1 MPRADFEALH
11 AAGIQLKR
19 WRPGA
24 AERAR
29 CPQCDRRGH
38 DDALSVRIDDDGRG
52 ATWLCH
58 RCGWAGG
65 VRDGTASAP
74 APVRQHRPPAAD
86 VQHQSLSDWGRRLWT
101 DARLITADGPA
112 GRYLSAR
119 GCRLPHPDG
128 DLRWHP
134 ALRHFSGHVGPA
146 LVALVTDVVT
156 AEPVSLHRTWIT
168 DDGSGRKAAIDKPRV
183 LLKGHRKAGGC
194 IRLWPDD
201 EVSLGLGLAE
211 GIETALT
218 LARAFTPVWAA
229 IDAGNLGAFPVLD
242 GIESI
247 TVAVDHDPA
256 GQKSFD
262 ALASR
267 WATAGREVRRV
278 MAPAAGDDL
287 NDWAAGIDHAHR

>member
-1 MPRADFEALH
+1 MFDGT
-11 AAGIQLKR
+11 GIRLKR

-38 DDALSVRIDDDGRG
+38 DDALSVKIDDDGRG
-52 ATWLCH
+52 ATWICH

-65 VRDGTASAP
+65 VRDGTATTTTPVRPARP
-74 APVRQHRPPAAD
+74 APD
-86 VQHQSLSDWGRRLWT
+86 VHHATLSDWGRRLWASCRVIT
-101 DARLITADGPA
+101 DGDPG
-112 GRYLSAR
+112 GRYLDAR

-128 DLRWHP
+128 DLRWCP
-134 ALRHFSGHVGPA
+134 SLRHPCGHVGPA

-156 AEPVSLHRTWIT
+156 ADPISLHRTWIA
-168 DDGSGRKAAIDKPRV
+168 DDGSGQKAPIDRPRV
-183 LLKGHRKAGGC
+183 LLKGHRKAGGV
-194 IRLWPDD
+194 IRLRPDR
-201 EVSLGLGLAE
+201 EVTMGLGLAE

-218 LARAFTPVWAA
+218 LARAFTPVWAT

-242 GIESI
+242 GVESI

-256 GQKSFD
+256 GQKAFE

-267 WATAGREVRRV
+267 WANAGREVRRIL
-278 MAPAAGDDL
+278 APAAGDDL
-287 NDWAAGIDHAHR
+287 NDWAAGIDHAH